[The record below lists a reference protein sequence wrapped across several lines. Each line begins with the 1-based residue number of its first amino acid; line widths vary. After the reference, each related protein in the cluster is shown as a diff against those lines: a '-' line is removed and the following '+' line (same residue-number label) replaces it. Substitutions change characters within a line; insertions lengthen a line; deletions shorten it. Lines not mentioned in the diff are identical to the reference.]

1 LEILKSRSIVQQ
13 LQTEVQQKLLEK
25 HENQIHALE
34 VDAKLQQTK
43 MMAFDIIKLFRFYF
57 LDDIV
62 KKQHSYLKNWSMFV
76 GKLI

>member
-1 LEILKSRSIVQQ
+1 MEILKSHSIIQQ
-13 LQTEVQQKLLEK
+13 LQIEVQQKLLEN

-57 LDDIV
+57 VDDIV
-62 KKQHSYLKNWSMFV
+62 KKNNILT
-76 GKLI
+76 